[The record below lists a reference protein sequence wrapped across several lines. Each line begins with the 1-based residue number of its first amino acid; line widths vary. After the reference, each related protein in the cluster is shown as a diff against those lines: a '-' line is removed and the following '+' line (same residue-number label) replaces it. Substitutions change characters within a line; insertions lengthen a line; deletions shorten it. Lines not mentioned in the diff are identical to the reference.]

1 MMSERER
8 DERDEYRADA
18 AWEAAQEERYWNCE
32 HENWSITDEGI
43 VDVVSWENGHQPLS
57 PQGTIRKKLD
67 EPIAYIEVEC
77 DDCGRTNYLK
87 VPYSRILELLRGVD
101 WSNDGIDEGGR
112 SEC

>member
-1 MMSERER
+1 MISEREQ

-43 VDVVSWENGHQPLS
+43 VDVVSWENG
-57 PQGTIRKKLD
+57 KKLD
-67 EPIAYIEVEC
+67 EPIACIEVEC
-77 DDCGRTNYLK
+77 DDCGRTNYLI
-87 VPYSRILELLRGVD
+87 VAYGRVLELLRGVD
-101 WSNDGIDEGGR
+101 WSNDGIDEDGW